1 MFVHSSIP
9 WYLWELV
16 KAFILTCSSFPNIFL
31 SRLLCLFLV
40 LGVVPFPKLLQLMPV
55 PFLMLLPSKICPS
68 TGNSELGKTKG
79 MGSDFSRNAIEVR
92 TQVVEKKVHIAAC
105 GTSSLPQRCSLWF
118 AQLLPVWYVCVL
130 GGWVVGGWFKIT
142 LHSITAKQPPFSSN
156 LSLVIVSFRFCIQEF
171 FKGWLW
177 QFLLGH

>member
-118 AQLLPVWYVCVL
+118 AQLLPV
-130 GGWVVGGWFKIT
+130 
-142 LHSITAKQPPFSSN
+142 
-156 LSLVIVSFRFCIQEF
+156 
-171 FKGWLW
+171 
-177 QFLLGH
+177 